1 MLGLEGVAPCNSVFT
16 YSFSCEASFVY
27 LLCSCCPKWEGGLL
41 MVANK
46 ALWSHL
52 CGRCYMCE
60 GRISWFSKIKHMFTT
75 HLKNYKVLKV
85 PRFLVLTSYWN
96 QQSTPGSTKKEKKKC
111 KFHCFESALGQ
122 GRMKRNQGKFLKWYL
137 TDYYGNIK
145 LKCSEI
151 WMFNYE
157 YQ

>member
-16 YSFSCEASFVY
+16 SSFSWEASFVY

-96 QQSTPGSTKKEKKKC
+96 QQSTPGSTKKEKKKVQVSLLWEC
-111 KFHCFESALGQ
+111 SWTRKNEKKSGKVFEMVFNWLLWKYKTQ
-122 GRMKRNQGKFLKWYL
+122 
-137 TDYYGNIK
+137 
-145 LKCSEI
+145 
-151 WMFNYE
+151 MFWDMNV
-157 YQ
+157 